1 MKKPTVTQGIL
12 LAALISVISIP
23 LWTLLTFFFYDY
35 AAWRI
40 LVLAISCTYVL
51 YILAAHQSSVGK
63 ISLGVLSLAVFFGLA
78 IIAISPLT
86 LFLSCLGI
94 IWIVRVFLRY
104 SSILP
109 AILDGVLCLFA
120 FAGLIVSYS
129 FTASIFVATWTFLLI
144 QSLSALIPRKFTR
157 SNFTGDVTPNTS
169 IDPFHSA
176 YETAQQALRV
186 LSQY

>member
-23 LWTLLTFFFYDY
+23 LWALLTFFFYDY

-40 LVLAISCTYVL
+40 FVLVIACI
-51 YILAAHQSSVGK
+51 YIFYLLAAHQSSVGK
-63 ISLGVLSLAVFFGLA
+63 ISLGVLSLSVFFGLA
-78 IIAISPLT
+78 IIVISPLT
-86 LFLSCLGI
+86 LFLSCLGV

-109 AILDGVLCLFA
+109 AILDGALCLLA
-120 FAGLIVSYS
+120 FAGLLVSYS
-129 FTASIFVATWTFLLI
+129 LTASIFVGTWTFLLI

-157 SNFTGDVTPNTS
+157 SNFTCSVKSDCPV
-169 IDPFHSA
+169 DPFASA
-176 YETAQQALRV
+176 YETAQQAIRA